1 MIKIIRKNKQ
11 SNQNLNE
18 QIKTKLQELEK
29 DLLKMKNEL
38 DKKSKQINQYDKK
51 RIPKTCCCKQIN

>member
-18 QIKTKLQELEK
+18 QIKTKLQEVEK

-38 DKKSKQINQYDKK
+38 YKKSKQINQYDKK
-51 RIPKTCCCKQIN
+51 RIPKTRRCKQIT

>member
-51 RIPKTCCCKQIN
+51 RIPKTCRCKQIN